1 VGLVEEP
8 VPNTSMGKVS
18 VSVVGGGELL
28 PDPPLELPPVGE
40 PVLVPPLL
48 EEEPPPLLEPALPE
62 LAPLAPEPALPLPE
76 LAAPPPSVPL
86 ELEFEVAPPD
96 AEEVSV
102 PLLPQA
108 TSCAEMSTANASI
121 IGRGVESI

>member
-1 VGLVEEP
+1 
-8 VPNTSMGKVS
+8 MGKVS

-48 EEEPPPLLEPALPE
+48 EEEPLPLLLEPLLEPALPE

-86 ELEFEVAPPD
+86 ELEFEVSPPD